1 MCGQSFIAISL
12 VKVPFTMEEPCFP
25 INSTNL
31 ELSTVLSKNPHKE
44 YALEN
49 Y

>member
-31 ELSTVLSKNPHKE
+31 ELSTVVSKNPAKE
-44 YALEN
+44 SAVEN
-49 Y
+49 F